1 MDRLVF
7 TATTAMSEYR
17 LDRQAMTHELAN
29 VSTVGFKKAFQ
40 VANRAVR
47 VEGEGFDSRF
57 LPRAFTSA
65 KINLEEGPRMITGRS
80 LDIAMNEK
88 TVLGVQGDDGTLG
101 WTRRGDLAV
110 DAEGFLNTSSGNPV
124 LDVSGAP
131 IQLPV
136 GVVDYRFTEDGS
148 LFVADPSAP
157 ENGDQLVTQLLIKD
171 ASITDLG
178 RREDGLLR
186 PLAQP
191 EKQTDFES
199 GPGRVSITPGAL
211 EGSNVS
217 AVQALVKFID
227 HMRSFEMQTKIIKEM
242 KDNDSSG
249 AAMMRLS

>member
-65 KINLEEGPRMITGRS
+65 KIDLEEGPRMITGRP
-80 LDIAMNEK
+80 LDVAMNEK

-101 WTRRGDLAV
+101 WTRRGDLSI
-110 DAEGFLNTSSGNPV
+110 DAEGFLSTGSGNPV

-136 GVVDYRFTEDGS
+136 GAVDYRFTEDGS
-148 LFVADPSAP
+148 LYVADPNAP
-157 ENGDQLVTQLLIKD
+157 ENADQLVTQLLIKD
-171 ASITDLG
+171 ASMTDLG
-178 RREDGLLR
+178 RRDDGLLG
-186 PLAQP
+186 PLAQS
-191 EKQTDFES
+191 ENQLDFES
-199 GPGRVSITPGAL
+199 GPGRASITPGAL